1 MVSRSPR
8 CDISDHRLVDDN
20 VEPTEANDPTENAE
34 TADPT
39 DPTERNDP
47 TDPIDSAEPCEAI
60 ERNESCDHSDHFD
73 LDWTTTSPSWLGP
86 TSTSVVVP
94 WSR

>member
-1 MVSRSPR
+1 MVARSPR

-39 DPTERNDP
+39 DPTDRNDP
-47 TDPIDSAEPCEAI
+47 TDPIDSADPCEAI

-73 LDWTTTSPSWLGP
+73 LDSTTTSLLIARI
-86 TSTSVVVP
+86 TSTSAVVP